1 METQD
6 NQKEIFNISKDPKKK
21 EFKLFHT
28 QNNII
33 PFEPGHDKF
42 YDKIIENNQ
51 KYLNYLSNENTNIKK
66 DKEDDSNEKIIQKI
80 NKIKLKVIVNYA
92 YQKDFF
98 EFSLPTTIK
107 FNKEQ
112 NLFQFL
118 LNDIIDIL
126 SSYSNNKTFFLN
138 ENYSISYFTNDE
150 NKNIDIGINLD
161 EENEED
167 IRPYYFIGNFPLD
180 KNINYFVNI
189 PTDGVLYLKLRKRI
203 SKIKSLRYDIFE
215 EENEEEGED
224 AWEDKKGKGNVELN
238 YNTKSKRANEKKI
251 GYIIKKVF
259 YWKGY
264 RKYTNNKMSLIEAAE
279 HVGLS
284 KKTLDEYFNQIKE
297 GTKYNFDFNKH
308 KKDKVNILRGYV
320 KKMNNHNNDKIKKE
334 KKKKIKDKI

>member
-28 QNNII
+28 YNNII

-51 KYLNYLSNENTNIKK
+51 KYLNYLNNENNNIKK
-66 DKEDDSNEKIIQKI
+66 DKEDDINEKILQKI

-98 EFSLPTTIK
+98 EFYLPTKIT

-138 ENYSISYFTNDE
+138 ENYGISYYTNDE
-150 NKNIDIGINLD
+150 NQNLNIGINLD

-180 KNINYFVNI
+180 KNVNYFVNI

-224 AWEDKKGKGNVELN
+224 VWEDKKGNAELN

-264 RKYTNNKMSLIEAAE
+264 RKYTDNKMSLIEAAD

-320 KKMNNHNNDKIKKE
+320 KKMNNNNIDKIKKV
-334 KKKKIKDKI
+334 KVKNKDKK